1 MAPIAARRRSVVGSQ
16 ATLALLQPHAAQ
28 KKPARLRFKS
38 DRPSTQ
44 VGGVYKPAGRWP
56 AGFWATF
63 TRWIKT
69 QTRVIFARRQIR
81 NACNLPSRARIPMP
95 SAALPS
101 ICGLQPAACCA
112 CGPRPQCPGHPQ
124 PPASVPGAC
133 GPRPQSQAF
142 AALSLSLSPKHPQHP
157 AHATHL
163 GAAPSAQS
171 QAPSVSMPPCASRPP
186 FATHHTTLYMWF
198 PTQLRAM
205 QASSAQP
212 QPTTPECLRLAARH
226 GPVPAP
232 LAPRAAVGSLPF
244 RRDLFEQPGA

>member
-56 AGFWATF
+56 AGFWATS

-69 QTRVIFARRQIR
+69 QTRAIFARRQIR

-101 ICGLQPAACCA
+101 ICGLQPAACRA

-124 PPASVPGAC
+124 PPASVPSAC
-133 GPRPQSQAF
+133 SSQPQPQVPAALVLSPRCLWPSVSVPGVRRPQSQPQPQAP
-142 AALSLSLSPKHPQHP
+142 AASGPCDAPGRGTQCSVPGTFGF
-157 AHATHL
+157 HATVRQSPTVCNTPHHL
-163 GAAPSAQS
+163 VHV
-171 QAPSVSMPPCASRPP
+171 VSHAVACDAS
-186 FATHHTTLYMWF
+186 
-198 PTQLRAM
+198 
-205 QASSAQP
+205 
-212 QPTTPECLRLAARH
+212 
-226 GPVPAP
+226 
-232 LAPRAAVGSLPF
+232 
-244 RRDLFEQPGA
+244 